1 MHVFVLNTKDDIV
14 KKVCNRAA
22 SGIIDSAPHV
32 MQYILGLMKSVL
44 FFLEIHFFPLIFLDS
59 FLMVKLNCINQKAC
73 IIKLILI
80 IRSVRKLACLTP
92 YEIHFY
98 CY

>member
-14 KKVCNRAA
+14 KVCNRAA

-44 FFLEIHFFPLIFLDS
+44 FFLEIHFFPLNSSGLLF
-59 FLMVKLNCINQKAC
+59 NGE
-73 IIKLILI
+73 IKL
-80 IRSVRKLACLTP
+80 
-92 YEIHFY
+92 Y
-98 CY
+98 